1 MSHSSAPSLIVS
13 LLTFSLLRN
22 VRLSQTKLSYALF
35 GLALWGFALQARAE
49 AIDVPVLSPE
59 QLENYQFPTEPD
71 AGYKV
76 EALSFGQIHV
86 MDKQRGDIKTLFER
100 RLRVLGMNGMKSDLA
115 YFQALIDQR
124 VLRPEQTEE
133 WQALG
138 VAFGDLL
145 AKEFGLKWVSYED
158 ELGASKALRWRTTD
172 NFVFPVTVFS
182 KRVQFREKVNVA
194 EIYAALEVEIV
205 RFKRLSLNSLPK

>member
-1 MSHSSAPSLIVS
+1 MLMS
-13 LLTFSLLRN
+13 
-22 VRLSQTKLSYALF
+22 
-35 GLALWGFALQARAE
+35 FALQSQAE
-49 AIDVPVLSPE
+49 AIDVPILSPE

-71 AGYKV
+71 TGYQI

-86 MDKQRGDIKTLFER
+86 MDKQREDIKTLFAR
-100 RLRVLGMNGMKSDLA
+100 RLRVLSMKGMQSDLP

-124 VLRPEQTEE
+124 ILRLEQTEE

-138 VAFGDLL
+138 VVFGDLL
-145 AKEFGLKWVSYED
+145 VNEFGLQWVSYED

-182 KRVQFREKVNVA
+182 KRVQFREQIKVA
-194 EIYAALEVEIV
+194 EIYSALEAEIN
-205 RFKRLSLNSLPK
+205 RFKRMSLNSPPQ

>member
-1 MSHSSAPSLIVS
+1 MISA
-13 LLTFSLLRN
+13 LTLPLLRSA
-22 VRLSQTKLSYALF
+22 RLSRILLC
-35 GLALWGFALQARAE
+35 FALMSFALSGLAE

-59 QLENYQFPTEPD
+59 QLDNYQFPTEPD
-71 AGYKV
+71 AGYQI

-86 MDKQRGDIKTLFER
+86 MDKQREDIKTLFTR
-100 RLRVLGMNGMKSDLA
+100 RLRVLSMKGMKSDLGH
-115 YFQALIDQR
+115 FQALVDQR
-124 VLRPEQTEE
+124 ILRPEQTVE

-138 VAFGDLL
+138 VVFGDLL
-145 AKEFGLKWVSYED
+145 VNEFGLTWVSYED

-182 KRVQFREKVNVA
+182 KRVQFGEKIKVA
-194 EIYAALEVEIV
+194 EIYAALEAEIV